1 PARPVLRG
9 GRGRADRHERGLHRQ
24 RRLRG
29 DPGHG
34 RAGAVQPRPARP
46 AARTRRRGLRRA
58 DQPRRCRAG
67 VIAGPGVAATQPDVT
82 AMAADTVVL
91 ATRNAAKLRE
101 LARILGAEDHGEQIR
116 LAGLDE
122 FPGAPDVPETGAT
135 FEENGLLKARAIAD
149 YTGLPAVADDSGLCV
164 DALNGMPGV
173 LSARWAGRHGDD
185 KANLELVLAQVTDVP
200 DTRLGA
206 QFVCAAA
213 LVVPGPNAREWVV
226 TGQVEGRLIRAPRGS
241 GGFGYDPIF
250 LPDGFGETTA
260 EMTAEAKDA
269 ISHRGRAFRALTPF
283 INRLAHPREDI

>member
-1 PARPVLRG
+1 
-9 GRGRADRHERGLHRQ
+9 
-24 RRLRG
+24 
-29 DPGHG
+29 
-34 RAGAVQPRPARP
+34 
-46 AARTRRRGLRRA
+46 
-58 DQPRRCRAG
+58 
-67 VIAGPGVAATQPDVT
+67 
-82 AMAADTVVL
+82 MAAETVVL

-101 LARILGAEDHGEQIR
+101 LARILSAEDRGAQIR

-135 FEENGLLKARAIAD
+135 FEENALLKARAIAD

-173 LSARWAGRHGDD
+173 LSARWAGGHGDD
-185 KANLELVLAQVTDVP
+185 QANLELVLAQVADVP
-200 DTRLGA
+200 DARLGA

-213 LVVPGPNAREWVV
+213 LAAGAREWAV
-226 TGQVEGRLIRAPRGS
+226 TGQVEGRLVRAPRGS

-250 LPDGFGETTA
+250 LPDGFGQTTA

-283 INRLAHPREDI
+283 INRLA

>member
-1 PARPVLRG
+1 
-9 GRGRADRHERGLHRQ
+9 
-24 RRLRG
+24 
-29 DPGHG
+29 
-34 RAGAVQPRPARP
+34 
-46 AARTRRRGLRRA
+46 
-58 DQPRRCRAG
+58 
-67 VIAGPGVAATQPDVT
+67 VATAEPDVT

-101 LARILGAEDHGEQIR
+101 LARILGAEDGAHDRGTQIR

-135 FEENGLLKARAIAD
+135 FEENALLKARAIAD

-173 LSARWAGRHGDD
+173 LSARWAGGHGDD

-200 DTRLGA
+200 SARLGA
-206 QFVCAAA
+206 RFVCAAA
-213 LVVPGPNAREWVV
+213 LVTDSGEWVV

-250 LPDGFGETTA
+250 LPDGFDQTTA

-283 INRLAHPREDI
+283 ISRLA

>member
-1 PARPVLRG
+1 
-9 GRGRADRHERGLHRQ
+9 
-24 RRLRG
+24 
-29 DPGHG
+29 
-34 RAGAVQPRPARP
+34 
-46 AARTRRRGLRRA
+46 
-58 DQPRRCRAG
+58 
-67 VIAGPGVAATQPDVT
+67 
-82 AMAADTVVL
+82 MAADTVVL

-101 LARILGAEDHGEQIR
+101 LARILDAENHGTQIR
-116 LAGLDE
+116 LGGLDE

-135 FEENGLLKARAIAD
+135 FEENALLKARAIAD

-185 KANLELVLAQVTDVP
+185 KANLELVLAQVADVP
-200 DTRLGA
+200 DARLGA
-206 QFVCAAA
+206 RFVCAAA
-213 LVVPGPNAREWVV
+213 LVVKGREWVV

-250 LPDGFGETTA
+250 LPDGFDQTTA

-283 INRLAHPREDI
+283 ITAACRPA

>member
-1 PARPVLRG
+1 
-9 GRGRADRHERGLHRQ
+9 
-24 RRLRG
+24 
-29 DPGHG
+29 
-34 RAGAVQPRPARP
+34 
-46 AARTRRRGLRRA
+46 
-58 DQPRRCRAG
+58 
-67 VIAGPGVAATQPDVT
+67 VATAQPDVT

-101 LARILGAEDHGEQIR
+101 LARILGAGEGAHDRGTQIR

-135 FEENGLLKARAIAD
+135 FEENALLKARAVAD

-173 LSARWAGRHGDD
+173 LSARWAGGHGDD
-185 KANLELVLAQVTDVP
+185 QANLELVLAQVADVP
-200 DTRLGA
+200 GARLGA
-206 QFVCAAA
+206 RFVCAAA
-213 LVVPGPNAREWVV
+213 LVTDSGEWVV

-250 LPDGFGETTA
+250 LPDGFDQTTA

-269 ISHRGRAFRALTPF
+269 ISHRGRAFRALAPF
-283 INRLAHPREDI
+283 ITATCHTA